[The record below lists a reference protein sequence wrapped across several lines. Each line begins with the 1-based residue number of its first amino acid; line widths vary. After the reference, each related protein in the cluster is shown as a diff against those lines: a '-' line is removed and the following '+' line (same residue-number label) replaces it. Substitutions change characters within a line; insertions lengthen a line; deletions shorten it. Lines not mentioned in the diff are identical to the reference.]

1 MQTTK
6 PTDSPEHG
14 DHHGTLGIH
23 RACIIKHELPTSK
36 GMTFFHTPEG
46 SDTARASQG
55 RFSTRRGRPREISG
69 AFQRQSITPDRT
81 AHIQLCPPRSDRM
94 PTCNLQFQWR
104 QRRGSGVAA
113 SETRKSESADEN
125 ERWRF
130 TPMRSSSWARVTS
143 HEVRSAGSS
152 PLIETMLIETMRRTM
167 LIETMRR
174 LAPSASNGRAARCS
188 MVHRR
193 VPAPVDTIDHQ
204 VAHGQVGQGVACSS
218 P

>member
-1 MQTTK
+1 M
-6 PTDSPEHG
+6 S
-14 DHHGTLGIH
+14 
-23 RACIIKHELPTSK
+23 RAAGCQSENIARALSR
-36 GMTFFHTPEG
+36 EG
-46 SDTARASQG
+46 SGTAHASQG
-55 RFSTRRGRPREISG
+55 RFSTRRGRPRAISA
-69 AFQRQSITPDRT
+69 AFERQSITPDCT
-81 AHIQLCPPRSDRM
+81 AQIQLSPPRSDRM
-94 PTCNLQFQWR
+94 PTCNLQFRWR

-113 SETRKSESADEN
+113 SETRTSESADEN

-130 TPMRSSSWARVTS
+130 TPIRSSRRARVTS

-152 PLIETMLIETMRRTM
+152 P

-193 VPAPVDTIDHQ
+193 VPAPVDTIGHR